1 MPADNLTTFEYALLG
16 LIRMSPM
23 TGYDVHKVFAT
34 TPLAH
39 FSSSPGAIYPA
50 LRRLHRRGLLLAKLD
65 TATEAR
71 PRRLYSL
78 ARAGKQAIA
87 AWLRLPVTRDELIR
101 GSGAPILRFALSE
114 GRLPRD
120 EVLAY
125 LDSYRAALVSYVE
138 ELQGHLRR
146 LPEDAPLHGRLA
158 LEQGI
163 RGFRSELEWVRSAAA
178 TVARGSAASTRP
190 LGGSSRAALVTHKR
204 ADRGTRRRRA
214 PR

>member
-1 MPADNLTTFEYALLG
+1 MPAGDLTTFEYALLG
-16 LIRMSPM
+16 LIGMSPM

-50 LRRLHRRGLLLAKLD
+50 LRRLQRRGLLLAELD

-71 PRRLYSL
+71 PRRLYTL
-78 ARAGKQAIA
+78 AKAGKQAIA

-101 GSGAPILRFALSE
+101 GSGAPLLRFALSE
-114 GRLPRD
+114 GRLPRE

-125 LDSYRAALVSYVE
+125 LDSYRVALVSYVE
-138 ELQGHLRR
+138 ELQEHLRR
-146 LPEDAPLHGRLA
+146 LPADAPLHGRLA

-163 RGFRSELEWVRSAAA
+163 RGFRSELEWAKSAAA
-178 TVARGSAASTRP
+178 TIR
-190 LGGSSRAALVTHKR
+190 R
-204 ADRGTRRRRA
+204 ADRGTRRRRVSH
-214 PR
+214 